1 MNAPR
6 PLLSDPTALGGSG
19 DSSLARALLESGRDV
34 SPPAGAKAE
43 IWGRLEA
50 TLAAGASASSVSAGA
65 CEPMPPRPMPPSLPP
80 AAASPA
86 KTGALATKLGLVGII
101 VGGALVAA
109 TFARAPSARL
119 TGGPT
124 PNTTQLEA
132 MPPSVRLPPIETMP
146 EAARDLPQATPRETV
161 STTVTP
167 AEPNKT
173 TSKPNP
179 LREVEGVRAARAKLA
194 AGDAAGA
201 LEELA
206 ALDREIDK
214 GALGQERQVL
224 AIEALAASGQ
234 RERAGKL
241 AKAFIAASPESP
253 YANRLAPLA
262 AP

>member
-6 PLLSDPTALGGSG
+6 PLLSDPTALGG
-19 DSSLARALLESGRDV
+19 DPSLARALLESGRDV

-43 IWGRLEA
+43 LWSRLEA

-65 CEPMPPRPMPPSLPP
+65 SEPMPSSLPP

-86 KTGALATKLGLVGII
+86 KSGTGSLVTKLGLAGII

-109 TFARAPSARL
+109 TFARAPSAEL

-132 MPPSVRLPPIETMP
+132 MPPGVRLPPIEMMP
-146 EAARDLPQATPRETV
+146 EAARDLPQANPRETV
-161 STTVTP
+161 LATATP

-179 LREVEGVRAARAKLA
+179 LREVEGVRSARAKLA

-206 ALDREIDK
+206 ALDREIEK
-214 GALGQERQVL
+214 GVLGQERQVL
-224 AIEALAASGQ
+224 AIESLAASGQ

-241 AKAFIAASPESP
+241 AKAFIAASPDSP